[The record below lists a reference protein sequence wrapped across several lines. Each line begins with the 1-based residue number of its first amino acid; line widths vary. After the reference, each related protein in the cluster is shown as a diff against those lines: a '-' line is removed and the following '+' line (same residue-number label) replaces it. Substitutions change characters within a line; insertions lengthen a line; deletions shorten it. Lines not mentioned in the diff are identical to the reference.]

1 MKKSFIF
8 IFFFLSLLFIAG
20 CWDGKELTEQA
31 IALGFSWDV
40 AKNGSYR
47 VSGQFLIPS
56 KMSTGEK
63 GGGGGDG
70 SVFIETADGKS
81 VYEARQNLQNK
92 LSRRIFKNQRQ
103 SIYIGERLAKRG
115 IKNILDTITR
125 DPEAGIRTDISVVK
139 GKQGAAVLKTSYPLE
154 SNSAQASLKI
164 HKQLGTEANATF
176 LNLVVTSTNVSSS
189 SSIPAWTL
197 ASSPPKGSQELRQNS
212 IRFAGSAIFNKN
224 LKLVG
229 FLNLEEAKDQMWITK
244 KLSYRDITLF
254 IPQGDGEVSLE
265 VRNLQSDIRPTLQGN
280 KVKVHIT
287 LTGDGEVKQNTTTF
301 DLTQSNKVNIVEKKI
316 EEQFEREVLHLI
328 EKLQKKYKADIF
340 GFGNAIYRKYPSH
353 WKKIKNKWA
362 QEFTKADISVDVNIA
377 IRLIGLTGAS
387 ENTSIG
393 ESQTTK

>member
-1 MKKSFIF
+1 MT
-8 IFFFLSLLFIAG
+8 G
-20 CWDGKELTEQA
+20 CWDSKELNEQA
-31 IALGFSWDV
+31 IVLGFGWDV
-40 AKNGSYR
+40 TKNGSHR

-56 KMSTGEK
+56 KISTGEK

-81 VYEARQNLQNK
+81 VYEAGRNLQNK

-115 IKNILDTITR
+115 IKDVLDVITR
-125 DPEAGIRTDISVVK
+125 DPEAGIRTDISIVK
-139 GKQGAAVLKTSYPLE
+139 GKQGADILKTSYPLE
-154 SNSAQASLKI
+154 SNSSQASLKI
-164 HKQLGTEANATF
+164 HKQLGTAANATF
-176 LNLVVTSTNVSSS
+176 LNLVVTNTNMSSS
-189 SSIPAWTL
+189 SSMPAWTL
-197 ASSPPKGSQELRQNS
+197 TSPSPKGSQELRKNS
-212 IRFAGSAIFNKN
+212 IKFAGSAIFNKD

-229 FLNLEEAKDQMWITK
+229 FLNPKEAKDQMWITE

-280 KVKVHIT
+280 KIKVHIM

-301 DLTQSNKVNIVEKKI
+301 DLTQSNKVNIVEKEA
-316 EEQFEREVLHLI
+316 EEQFERSILHLI
-328 EKLQKKYKADIF
+328 EKLQKKYKTDVF

-353 WKKIKNKWA
+353 WKKIKNEWE
-362 QEFTKADISVDVNIA
+362 QEFTKMDVSVDVNIA

-387 ENTSIG
+387 KNISTG
-393 ESQTTK
+393 EK